1 MLPLAAPPLG
11 VNVAVNV
18 TLSLAVS
25 VSGKVSPLIEKA
37 APVTFAC
44 EMVTADPPT
53 LVKGFREIAAVTH
66 RNIAESKASWIG
78 RQSSW
83 RNRSARSRKIQHDR
97 AVHLVGGCGES
108 HASRELPFDV
118 ARTSPSP
125 KSSLPH
131 ATSAAETG
139 RSTQSPRRL
148 NVAWVMLRSLA
159 PLLES
164 VTVVLWL
171 DPTPD
176 SEANLQGTERERT
189 GRGCATR
196 TSRQTPASRQQ

>member
-53 LVKGFREIAAVTH
+53 LVKVSERLLLLPTAILPNPRLAG
-66 RNIAESKASWIG
+66 SG
-78 RQSSW
+78 
-83 RNRSARSRKIQHDR
+83 DR
-97 AVHLVGGCGES
+97 APGETEAPAPERS
-108 HASRELPFDV
+108 STTVPFTWLEVVAKVTLPVKLPFDGGANLTV
-118 ARTSPSP
+118 AEVESPACNVSGRDR
-125 KSSLPH
+125 SLNAKP
-131 ATSAAETG
+131 A
-139 RSTQSPRRL
+139 PL

-171 DPTPD
+171 DPT
-176 SEANLQGTERERT
+176 A
-189 GRGCATR
+189 
-196 TSRQTPASRQQ
+196 